1 MPDQMPPW
9 QFFGIVL
16 GALAAAGSI
25 AFTAFQF
32 GRSFQAKK
40 NREAGAKIDR
50 LRDAISEKLLL
61 WNRKPIIKPAQYGAW
76 LQQSIPVLLVANL
89 KGGVGKT
96 TLVANLAAYF
106 DQKGYKVLLLDLDYQ
121 GSLSLKLLNA
131 AEVYEYESRIEEFL
145 RGQRDLNKKDDLDLL
160 RRAPMGLRPKLSNTK
175 LVTAAYEFF
184 DQENRLMLDWLL
196 SENFKEIRYNL
207 ATYLLDN
214 RFQRDY
220 RIIIIDAPPR
230 LTTGFVNALCA
241 STHLLIPSILDRLS
255 TQAVTNLL
263 AQMRALRPD
272 LFPNL
277 ELLGVVPTM
286 VSNAK
291 ALTSRES
298 RVLNSLRESGA
309 KAWGSDFFVFENQ
322 AIPRRA
328 AIANAAGVDV
338 AFLQDEDVRGIFSRF
353 GEAIEQ
359 RLSQHRK
366 L

>member
-1 MPDQMPPW
+1 M
-9 QFFGIVL
+9 
-16 GALAAAGSI
+16 
-25 AFTAFQF
+25 
-32 GRSFQAKK
+32 
-40 NREAGAKIDR
+40 E
-50 LRDAISEKLLL
+50 
-61 WNRKPIIKPAQYGAW
+61 
-76 LQQSIPVLLVANL
+76 
-89 KGGVGKT
+89 
-96 TLVANLAAYF
+96 
-106 DQKGYKVLLLDLDYQ
+106 
-121 GSLSLKLLNA
+121 
-131 AEVYEYESRIEEFL
+131 
-145 RGQRDLNKKDDLDLL
+145 
-160 RRAPMGLRPKLSNTK
+160 LRPKLSSTK

-196 SENFKEIRYNL
+196 SDNFSEIRYNL
-207 ATYLLDN
+207 ASYLLDK
-214 RFQRDY
+214 RLQREY

-263 AQMRALRPD
+263 AQMRALKPD
-272 LFPNL
+272 LFPSL

-286 VSNAK
+286 VSNSK
-291 ALTSRES
+291 GLTARES
-298 RVLNSLRESGA
+298 RVLDSLREGGA
-309 KAWGSDFFVFENQ
+309 KAWGADFFVFENQ

-338 AFLQDEDVRGIFSRF
+338 AFLQDDDVRGIFSRF